1 MTIQIPQ
8 GAKTMQLFD
17 MNIDIPE
24 GKTYIDIDD
33 NFLQNKYN
41 QFMQNN
47 QQQNN
52 FNSQE
57 ELALDGKPMSM
68 YQAPQVSQNEPQ
80 EQGVWSKINKGLE
93 DFNNL
98 IDPKRMI
105 SEGLDY
111 LSPRV
116 TSGEEGVRQKI
127 EDATNQISGGL
138 LARNFTSLDNE
149 EQKEI
154 FQIAYDEIKKLGYEP
169 FLEINN
175 GDYKYI
181 GVDKNG
187 KEVEFTPSFR
197 NTLASTKNELAFSV
211 AGGYAGSLAK
221 TAGQTIAKK
230 ALNYFA
236 PSAIG
241 AGSGAVSDLHSQ
253 SNNTGI
259 EVSHIDYAKRFGSAA
274 AEDAL
279 AGAVVGSAIKGIGKT
294 YKSVGDLISS
304 VKTGAQAGKDM
315 IDGMAVKGGNLGNR
329 VIDKISKT
337 DIPVVGKF
345 TDGGLQNAETIF
357 NNLTKNVE
365 NKKQIDELIAK
376 ENPTYLE
383 NGKPTIEILKNIVEQ
398 GLNKNN
404 PQFIQDSAKRT
415 SAILKNISNSL
426 QGVPTTQRREVLL
439 KAAQAYPEI
448 GSFLDDVL
456 KADKDASIS
465 FLNMIKGQD
474 EVFKNKTGLNGEF
487 DYKAWQKDNHAYENR
502 INQEYGSAISKLD
515 QLNNGNIVLTSE
527 DLAKLENFKN
537 NNFLEQDVK
546 NNIQSY
552 LDEIKGKEVS
562 AEQIFGLRTAI
573 NKQLNT
579 GNKTYNTKQA
589 YGIVKE
595 ILDDALIRNA
605 SNKVLAKEILDN
617 ANKNFAL
624 KENFKESYLGM
635 MKPQETKEGLTDR
648 LVKGLRNIN
657 EDKNLENA
665 FKGMNE
671 QERLANETH
680 VMNSLLE
687 KHRIEGVGYDFKSL
701 AKDLEDVNFS
711 SKKIKDAKD
720 VINTYA
726 LIYNNNRD
734 LIMTALASSG
744 KKTNSSIATTIH
756 GVFDRILISGIFA
769 RLHALAPFMKSAK
782 EQALRNQILDA
793 IKLAK
798 TNKEVISNLKNIKIA
813 DQEQSRIFKD
823 ALDNYIKV
831 DKEQNK
837 ILKDALIKEGVIKG
851 DNFFMDKAD
860 PKDNSLRFIGKNDK
874 EYTINKDVRNEWMK
888 TFNLKNIDD
897 EYIPNIPKEAKI
909 ALKDREIKL
918 TKGSLLKL
926 IEKDRIKYIP
936 HIKETL
942 ESPQAILKDK
952 DDFIFIKNIDN
963 QTYFTSI
970 GKDYETHLTI
980 ISNSPKKQNNIRNKI
995 KNAEVVYYN
1004 NARALPTS
1012 RASSETN
1019 QVSFSDKHSTQAKHK
1034 ESLEKY
1040 NRNFYLKHY
1049 KDFIDKSENKKIF
1062 FKYNFGDFL
1071 DIKKLEKS
1079 LEKYKESKPQEIK
1092 YKELKRG
1099 YILDDLLNV
1108 DEDVSYAVVNKDD
1121 LKPSLTRSL
1130 SQFRNKH
1137 SNSTIS
1143 DIRNSF
1149 NEREHFKESSNFDGI
1164 PTITKDG
1171 LVIAGNHRTTAIR
1184 DLKGENLARYIKQ
1197 AKRVYGEDVFKG
1209 FDENKAMIVR
1219 ILDKND
1225 DDTIIRL
1232 SKLSNDGRLSD
1243 ESEKLQALGAKYKE
1257 KLLKIENSKINTE
1270 KELMNFLGSRDILES
1285 KRALLDHLM
1294 PNINDA
1300 LLSWERRSGGDTEFS
1315 KILNDNALNL
1325 LHLKQALNKNKVF
1338 KDNGNNFFSLF
1349 KRAIESINQSNVYKN
1364 NNELYDIIKKYTE
1377 PSLNFEKEFI
1387 SSNKDLQADILGFII
1402 KYNDTLTNPSE
1413 AFGNKIK
1420 KAIEFIYD
1428 NDSFSL
1434 FNNIKLSNYD
1444 VLNQM
1449 LNINITN
1456 SIKYQELLNKAIDN
1470 LSDEKNIIKKLN
1482 ENIKNKKSVKQ
1493 RLDEKIQDDKK
1504 AREDILKRYDNFLKE
1519 NKDNKL
1525 DFLDKMNLNTI
1536 EYNLTRQMIV
1546 NAKESTNKGVKKD
1559 IPSDLRGKIEKELNI
1574 QPLKEFGENYTE
1586 YYHDGKGALQK
1597 LLIEKQGQ
1605 VAGAFHRKD
1614 LGDIDLVWGEV
1625 TDKIKHKGYG
1635 LAHII
1640 DKHPELD
1647 LKLISDIVDKG
1658 KLNNQ
1663 NNIRY
1668 RIEYKNYIIGLS
1680 SEYKKGN
1687 KRTFIITAFERYKG

>member
-105 SEGLDY
+105 SEGFDY

-116 TSGEEGVRQKI
+116 TSGEEGARQKI
-127 EDATNQISGGL
+127 EDATNQVSGGL
-138 LARNFTSLDNE
+138 LPRIFTSPSNE
-149 EQKEI
+149 EQKQI

-187 KEVEFTPSFR
+187 KEVDFTPSFR

-221 TAGQTIAKK
+221 TAGQTIGKK

-259 EVSHIDYAKRFGSAA
+259 EASYMDYAKRFGSAA

-304 VKTGAQAGKDM
+304 AKTGAQAGKDM

-329 VIDKISKT
+329 VIDKITQK
-337 DIPVVGKF
+337 DIPMIGKF

-415 SAILKNISNSL
+415 SSILKNISNAL
-426 QGVPTTQRREVLL
+426 QGVPTTQRREILL
-439 KAAQAYPEI
+439 KSAQAYPEI

-465 FLNMIKGQD
+465 FLNIIKEQD

-515 QLNNGNIVLTSE
+515 ELNNGNIVLTSE

-605 SNKVLAKEILDN
+605 SDKVLAKEILDN

-665 FKGMNE
+665 FQGMNE

-744 KKTNSSIATTIH
+744 KKTNSSMATTIQ

-769 RLHALAPFMKSAK
+769 RLHALAPFVKSAK

-860 PKDNSLRFIGKNDK
+860 PSKAKSDYTAKFNVEKWINNVSGILKDEWVVNLKAMAKKHPEMFKNEADVFKVIKEIKDNPTHFFKNYDDEVALIAKPLKDDKVGNIAIKKDSGKIIH
-874 EYTINKDVRNEWMK
+874 INKTKGKDLERLNRRNKAML
-888 TFNLKNIDD
+888 TGT
-897 EYIPNIPKEAKI
+897 PTPAT
-909 ALKDREIKL
+909 
-918 TKGSLLKL
+918 TKGSTTNVEGDLLQHSFKNSTQTKPKTNL
-926 IEKDRIKYIP
+926 MDD
-936 HIKETL
+936 IKE
-942 ESPQAILKDK
+942 
-952 DDFIFIKNIDN
+952 
-963 QTYFTSI
+963 
-970 GKDYETHLTI
+970 
-980 ISNSPKKQNNIRNKI
+980 
-995 KNAEVVYYN
+995 
-1004 NARALPTS
+1004 
-1012 RASSETN
+1012 
-1019 QVSFSDKHSTQAKHK
+1019 
-1034 ESLEKY
+1034 
-1040 NRNFYLKHY
+1040 
-1049 KDFIDKSENKKIF
+1049 
-1062 FKYNFGDFL
+1062 
-1071 DIKKLEKS
+1071 
-1079 LEKYKESKPQEIK
+1079 
-1092 YKELKRG
+1092 
-1099 YILDDLLNV
+1099 
-1108 DEDVSYAVVNKDD
+1108 
-1121 LKPSLTRSL
+1121 
-1130 SQFRNKH
+1130 
-1137 SNSTIS
+1137 
-1143 DIRNSF
+1143 
-1149 NEREHFKESSNFDGI
+1149 
-1164 PTITKDG
+1164 
-1171 LVIAGNHRTTAIR
+1171 
-1184 DLKGENLARYIKQ
+1184 
-1197 AKRVYGEDVFKG
+1197 
-1209 FDENKAMIVR
+1209 
-1219 ILDKND
+1219 
-1225 DDTIIRL
+1225 
-1232 SKLSNDGRLSD
+1232 
-1243 ESEKLQALGAKYKE
+1243 
-1257 KLLKIENSKINTE
+1257 
-1270 KELMNFLGSRDILES
+1270 
-1285 KRALLDHLM
+1285 
-1294 PNINDA
+1294 
-1300 LLSWERRSGGDTEFS
+1300 
-1315 KILNDNALNL
+1315 
-1325 LHLKQALNKNKVF
+1325 
-1338 KDNGNNFFSLF
+1338 
-1349 KRAIESINQSNVYKN
+1349 
-1364 NNELYDIIKKYTE
+1364 
-1377 PSLNFEKEFI
+1377 
-1387 SSNKDLQADILGFII
+1387 
-1402 KYNDTLTNPSE
+1402 
-1413 AFGNKIK
+1413 
-1420 KAIEFIYD
+1420 
-1428 NDSFSL
+1428 
-1434 FNNIKLSNYD
+1434 NIKAKE
-1444 VLNQM
+1444 V
-1449 LNINITN
+1449 
-1456 SIKYQELLNKAIDN
+1456 
-1470 LSDEKNIIKKLN
+1470 KK
-1482 ENIKNKKSVKQ
+1482 KNKKSVKQ
-1493 RLDEKIQDDKK
+1493 RLDEKIQNDKK
-1504 AREDILKRYDNFLKE
+1504 ASEERIEKIKQVIARKQKIDKVRDKKNNREIAGKIGTYTLKNLIKLKE
-1519 NKDNKL
+1519 RSE
-1525 DFLDKMNLNTI
+1525 DK
-1536 EYNLTRQMIV
+1536 
-1546 NAKESTNKGVKKD
+1546 
-1559 IPSDLRGKIEKELNI
+1559 
-1574 QPLKEFGENYTE
+1574 
-1586 YYHDGKGALQK
+1586 
-1597 LLIEKQGQ
+1597 
-1605 VAGAFHRKD
+1605 
-1614 LGDIDLVWGEV
+1614 
-1625 TDKIKHKGYG
+1625 
-1635 LAHII
+1635 
-1640 DKHPELD
+1640 
-1647 LKLISDIVDKG
+1647 
-1658 KLNNQ
+1658 
-1663 NNIRY
+1663 
-1668 RIEYKNYIIGLS
+1668 
-1680 SEYKKGN
+1680 
-1687 KRTFIITAFERYKG
+1687 

>member
-41 QFMQNN
+41 QFIQNN

-111 LSPRV
+111 LSPKV
-116 TSGEEGVRQKI
+116 TSGEEGARQKI

-138 LARNFTSLDNE
+138 LPRIFTSPSNE
-149 EQKEI
+149 EQKQI

-187 KEVEFTPSFR
+187 KEVDFTPSFR

-221 TAGQTIAKK
+221 TAGQTIGKK

-241 AGSGAVSDLHSQ
+241 AGSGAMADLHSQ

-259 EVSHIDYAKRFGSAA
+259 EASYMDYAKRFGSAA

-304 VKTGAQAGKDM
+304 VKTGARAGKDM

-329 VIDKISKT
+329 VIDKITQK
-337 DIPVVGKF
+337 DIPMIGKF

-415 SAILKNISNSL
+415 SAILKNISNAL
-426 QGVPTTQRREVLL
+426 QGVPTTQRREILL
-439 KAAQAYPEI
+439 KSAQAYPEI

-465 FLNMIKGQD
+465 FLNIIKEQD

-487 DYKAWQKDNHAYENR
+487 DVKAWQKDNSSYKKR
-502 INQEYGSAISKLD
+502 INNEYAQAIKSID
-515 QLNNGNIVLTSE
+515 ELNNGSIRLSKE
-527 DLAKLENFKN
+527 DLAKIEEFKN
-537 NNFLEQDVK
+537 NNFLEQDIK
-546 NNIQSY
+546 TNISSF
-552 LDEIKGKEVS
+552 LEDAIDKDLS
-562 AEQIFGLRTAI
+562 AEQIFNLRSAI
-573 NKQLNT
+573 NKQLAT
-579 GNKTYNTKQA
+579 GNKTYNTKEA
-589 YGIVKE
+589 YRLVKDT
-595 ILDDALIRNA
+595 LDETMIKNA
-605 SNKVLAKEILDN
+605 SDKELAKKILED
-617 ANKNFAL
+617 ANKNYAL
-624 KENFKESYLGM
+624 KENFNNSYLG
-635 MKPQETKEGLTDR
+635 KIKDQETPEALAQRIANGA
-648 LVKGLRNIN
+648 RNIN
-657 EDKNLENA
+657 EDKDLKRA
-665 FKGMNE
+665 FEGMNE
-671 QERLANETH
+671 AERKANEKH
-680 VMNSLLE
+680 AFNALLA
-687 KHRIEGVGYDFKSL
+687 KHRIEDIGYDFKNL
-701 AKDLEDVNFS
+701 AKDMDNVEFVSKDLKYAKEVVNVYA
-711 SKKIKDAKD
+711 KI
-720 VINTYA
+720 YQ
-726 LIYNNNRD
+726 NNKD

-744 KKTNSSIATTIH
+744 KKTNSSIATTIQ
-756 GVFDRILISGIFA
+756 GVFDRILISGVFA
-769 RLHALAPFMKSAK
+769 RIHALVPFMKSAK

-793 IKLAK
+793 LKLAK

-813 DQEQSRIFKD
+813 DKEQSRIFKD

-860 PKDNSLRFIGKNDK
+860 PSKAKSDYTAKFNVEKWINNVSGILKDEWVVNLKAMAKKHPEMFKNEADVFKVIKEIKDNPTHFFKNYDDEVALIAKPLKDDKVGNIAIKKDSGKIIH
-874 EYTINKDVRNEWMK
+874 INKTKGKDLERLNRRNKAML
-888 TFNLKNIDD
+888 TGT
-897 EYIPNIPKEAKI
+897 PTPAT
-909 ALKDREIKL
+909 
-918 TKGSLLKL
+918 TKGSTTNVEGDLLQHSFKNSTQTKPKTNL
-926 IEKDRIKYIP
+926 MDD
-936 HIKETL
+936 IKE
-942 ESPQAILKDK
+942 
-952 DDFIFIKNIDN
+952 
-963 QTYFTSI
+963 
-970 GKDYETHLTI
+970 
-980 ISNSPKKQNNIRNKI
+980 
-995 KNAEVVYYN
+995 
-1004 NARALPTS
+1004 
-1012 RASSETN
+1012 
-1019 QVSFSDKHSTQAKHK
+1019 
-1034 ESLEKY
+1034 
-1040 NRNFYLKHY
+1040 
-1049 KDFIDKSENKKIF
+1049 
-1062 FKYNFGDFL
+1062 
-1071 DIKKLEKS
+1071 
-1079 LEKYKESKPQEIK
+1079 
-1092 YKELKRG
+1092 
-1099 YILDDLLNV
+1099 
-1108 DEDVSYAVVNKDD
+1108 
-1121 LKPSLTRSL
+1121 
-1130 SQFRNKH
+1130 
-1137 SNSTIS
+1137 
-1143 DIRNSF
+1143 
-1149 NEREHFKESSNFDGI
+1149 
-1164 PTITKDG
+1164 
-1171 LVIAGNHRTTAIR
+1171 
-1184 DLKGENLARYIKQ
+1184 
-1197 AKRVYGEDVFKG
+1197 
-1209 FDENKAMIVR
+1209 
-1219 ILDKND
+1219 
-1225 DDTIIRL
+1225 
-1232 SKLSNDGRLSD
+1232 
-1243 ESEKLQALGAKYKE
+1243 
-1257 KLLKIENSKINTE
+1257 
-1270 KELMNFLGSRDILES
+1270 
-1285 KRALLDHLM
+1285 
-1294 PNINDA
+1294 
-1300 LLSWERRSGGDTEFS
+1300 
-1315 KILNDNALNL
+1315 
-1325 LHLKQALNKNKVF
+1325 
-1338 KDNGNNFFSLF
+1338 
-1349 KRAIESINQSNVYKN
+1349 
-1364 NNELYDIIKKYTE
+1364 
-1377 PSLNFEKEFI
+1377 
-1387 SSNKDLQADILGFII
+1387 
-1402 KYNDTLTNPSE
+1402 
-1413 AFGNKIK
+1413 
-1420 KAIEFIYD
+1420 
-1428 NDSFSL
+1428 
-1434 FNNIKLSNYD
+1434 NIKAKE
-1444 VLNQM
+1444 V
-1449 LNINITN
+1449 
-1456 SIKYQELLNKAIDN
+1456 
-1470 LSDEKNIIKKLN
+1470 KK
-1482 ENIKNKKSVKQ
+1482 KNKKSVKQ
-1493 RLDEKIQDDKK
+1493 SLDEKIQNDKK
-1504 AREDILKRYDNFLKE
+1504 ASEDILKRYDNFLKE
-1519 NKDNKL
+1519 NKDYNL
-1525 DFLDKMNLNTI
+1525 DFLDNMNLNTV
-1536 EYNLTRQMIV
+1536 EYNLTRQMII
-1546 NAKESTNKGVKKD
+1546 NAKESTNKEVKKD
-1559 IPSDLRGKIEKELNI
+1559 IPSALRGKIEQELNI
-1574 QPLKEFGENYTE
+1574 QPLKEFGENYAE

-1625 TDKIKHKGYG
+1625 IDKIKHKGYG

-1680 SEYKKGN
+1680 SEYKGN

>member
-1 MTIQIPQ
+1 
-8 GAKTMQLFD
+8 
-17 MNIDIPE
+17 MNIREFLLEKPQENNIISFLQDGASQNENQNTSEYLSNLKNEVINDFYKNKDKYAKEYEKHNIKDQILTNPL
-24 GKTYIDIDD
+24 GYIGEYKRDLYDYNKNPSMNADDLSDYILDKQSKFNSSKPIFADD
-33 NFLQNKYN
+33 NEVVRKSN
-41 QFMQNN
+41 QFMRDLGD
-47 QQQNN
+47 
-52 FNSQE
+52 
-57 ELALDGKPMSM
+57 ELQKSGRGRLLQDDDGS
-68 YQAPQVSQNEPQ
+68 YWVQ
-80 EQGVWSKINKGLE
+80 
-93 DFNNL
+93 D
-98 IDPKRMI
+98 
-105 SEGLDY
+105 
-111 LSPRV
+111 
-116 TSGEEGVRQKI
+116 
-127 EDATNQISGGL
+127 
-138 LARNFTSLDNE
+138 
-149 EQKEI
+149 
-154 FQIAYDEIKKLGYEP
+154 
-169 FLEINN
+169 NN
-175 GDYKYI
+175 GNYSKVQGSTMGNLYRGIRDNGTSVALGTAGAI
-181 GVDKNG
+181 GG
-187 KEVEFTPSFR
+187 TMLGGGFGM
-197 NTLASTKNELAFSV
+197 V
-211 AGGYAGSLAK
+211 AGGALGASL
-221 TAGQTIAKK
+221 
-230 ALNYFA
+230 
-236 PSAIG
+236 G
-241 AGSGAVSDLHSQ
+241 AGYDYYGNTKDTNQDMNLKEALMLMGENAGLSLIGDAAFAGVAKGARALK
-253 SNNTGI
+253 NT
-259 EVSHIDYAKRFGSAA
+259 YNMA
-274 AEDAL
+274 
-279 AGAVVGSAIKGIGKT
+279 
-294 YKSVGDLISS
+294 
-304 VKTGAQAGKDM
+304 KTGARAGKDM

-329 VIDKISKT
+329 VIDKITQK
-337 DIPVVGKF
+337 DIPMIGKF

-404 PQFIQDSAKRT
+404 PQFIQDGAKRT
-415 SAILKNISNSL
+415 SAILKNISNAL
-426 QGVPTTQRREVLL
+426 QGVPTTQRREILL
-439 KAAQAYPEI
+439 KSAQAYPEI

-456 KADKDASIS
+456 KADRDASIS

-474 EVFKNKTGLNGEF
+474 EVFKNKTGLKGEF

-502 INQEYGSAISKLD
+502 IKQEYGSAISKLD
-515 QLNNGNIVLTSE
+515 ELNNGKIVLTSE

-589 YGIVKE
+589 YRIVKE

-605 SNKVLAKEILDN
+605 SDKVLAKEILDN

-635 MKPQETKEGLTDR
+635 MKPQETKEGLTHR

-680 VMNSLLE
+680 TMNALLE

-701 AKDLEDVNFS
+701 AKDLEDVEFS

-769 RLHALAPFMKSAK
+769 RLHALAPFVKSAK

-860 PKDNSLRFIGKNDK
+860 PKDNSLRFIGKNGK

-952 DDFIFIKNIDN
+952 DDFVFIKNIDN

-980 ISNSPKKQNNIRNKI
+980 ISNSPKKQNNIKNKM

-1012 RASSETN
+1012 RASSETK
-1019 QVSFSDKHSTQAKHK
+1019 QVSFSNENSTQTKPK
-1034 ESLEKY
+1034 TNLM
-1040 NRNFYLKHY
+1040 
-1049 KDFIDKSENKKIF
+1049 D
-1062 FKYNFGDFL
+1062 
-1071 DIKKLEKS
+1071 DIKE
-1079 LEKYKESKPQEIK
+1079 
-1092 YKELKRG
+1092 
-1099 YILDDLLNV
+1099 
-1108 DEDVSYAVVNKDD
+1108 
-1121 LKPSLTRSL
+1121 
-1130 SQFRNKH
+1130 
-1137 SNSTIS
+1137 
-1143 DIRNSF
+1143 
-1149 NEREHFKESSNFDGI
+1149 
-1164 PTITKDG
+1164 
-1171 LVIAGNHRTTAIR
+1171 
-1184 DLKGENLARYIKQ
+1184 
-1197 AKRVYGEDVFKG
+1197 
-1209 FDENKAMIVR
+1209 
-1219 ILDKND
+1219 
-1225 DDTIIRL
+1225 
-1232 SKLSNDGRLSD
+1232 
-1243 ESEKLQALGAKYKE
+1243 
-1257 KLLKIENSKINTE
+1257 
-1270 KELMNFLGSRDILES
+1270 
-1285 KRALLDHLM
+1285 
-1294 PNINDA
+1294 
-1300 LLSWERRSGGDTEFS
+1300 
-1315 KILNDNALNL
+1315 
-1325 LHLKQALNKNKVF
+1325 
-1338 KDNGNNFFSLF
+1338 
-1349 KRAIESINQSNVYKN
+1349 
-1364 NNELYDIIKKYTE
+1364 
-1377 PSLNFEKEFI
+1377 
-1387 SSNKDLQADILGFII
+1387 
-1402 KYNDTLTNPSE
+1402 
-1413 AFGNKIK
+1413 
-1420 KAIEFIYD
+1420 
-1428 NDSFSL
+1428 
-1434 FNNIKLSNYD
+1434 NIKTKE
-1444 VLNQM
+1444 V
-1449 LNINITN
+1449 
-1456 SIKYQELLNKAIDN
+1456 
-1470 LSDEKNIIKKLN
+1470 EK
-1482 ENIKNKKSVKQ
+1482 KNKKSVKQ
-1493 RLDEKIQDDKK
+1493 SLDEKIQNDKK
-1504 AREDILKRYDNFLKE
+1504 ASEDILKRYDNFLKE
-1519 NKDNKL
+1519 NKDYNF
-1525 DFLDKMNLNTI
+1525 DFLDNMNLNTV
-1536 EYNLTRQMIV
+1536 EYNLTRQMII

-1559 IPSDLRGKIEKELNI
+1559 IPSALRGKIEQELNI
-1574 QPLKEFGENYTE
+1574 QPLKEFGENYAE

-1614 LGDIDLVWGEV
+1614 LGDIDLVWG
-1625 TDKIKHKGYG
+1625 DG
-1635 LAHII
+1635 
-1640 DKHPELD
+1640 
-1647 LKLISDIVDKG
+1647 
-1658 KLNNQ
+1658 NF
-1663 NNIRY
+1663 
-1668 RIEYKNYIIGLS
+1668 GLS
-1680 SEYKKGN
+1680 HIVNRREEDFIKQGLNKIEAKNKALNFIKEIENIINNGNVKKGN
-1687 KRTFIITAFERYKG
+1687 NRAFIDVKNSRVMVALDYKGKDKKWIITAYNFY

>member
-1 MTIQIPQ
+1 
-8 GAKTMQLFD
+8 
-17 MNIDIPE
+17 MNIREFLLEKPQENNIISFLQDGSSQSENQDTSEYLSNLKNEAINDFYKNKDKYAKEYEKHNIKDQILTNPL
-24 GKTYIDIDD
+24 GYIGEYKRDLYDYNKNPSMNADDLSDYILDKQSKFNSSKPIFADD
-33 NFLQNKYN
+33 NEVVRKSN
-41 QFMQNN
+41 QFMRDLGD
-47 QQQNN
+47 
-52 FNSQE
+52 
-57 ELALDGKPMSM
+57 ELQKSGRGRLLQDDDGS
-68 YQAPQVSQNEPQ
+68 YWVQ
-80 EQGVWSKINKGLE
+80 
-93 DFNNL
+93 D
-98 IDPKRMI
+98 
-105 SEGLDY
+105 
-111 LSPRV
+111 
-116 TSGEEGVRQKI
+116 
-127 EDATNQISGGL
+127 
-138 LARNFTSLDNE
+138 
-149 EQKEI
+149 
-154 FQIAYDEIKKLGYEP
+154 
-169 FLEINN
+169 NN
-175 GDYKYI
+175 GNYSKVQGSTMGNLYRGIRDNGTSVALGTAGAI
-181 GVDKNG
+181 GGTMLGGGVG
-187 KEVEFTPSFR
+187 M
-197 NTLASTKNELAFSV
+197 V
-211 AGGYAGSLAK
+211 AGGALGASL
-221 TAGQTIAKK
+221 
-230 ALNYFA
+230 
-236 PSAIG
+236 G
-241 AGSGAVSDLHSQ
+241 AGYDYYGNTKDTNQDANLKEALILMGENAGLSLIGDAAFAGVVKGARALK
-253 SNNTGI
+253 NT
-259 EVSHIDYAKRFGSAA
+259 YNMA
-274 AEDAL
+274 
-279 AGAVVGSAIKGIGKT
+279 
-294 YKSVGDLISS
+294 
-304 VKTGAQAGKDM
+304 KTGARAGKDM

-329 VIDKISKT
+329 VIDKITQK
-337 DIPVVGKF
+337 DIPMIGKF

-415 SAILKNISNSL
+415 SAILKNISNAL
-426 QGVPTTQRREVLL
+426 QGMPTTQRREVLL

-502 INQEYGSAISKLD
+502 IKQEYGSAISKLD
-515 QLNNGNIVLTSE
+515 ELNNGKIVLTSE

-589 YGIVKE
+589 YRIVKE

-605 SNKVLAKEILDN
+605 SDKVLAKEILDN

-635 MKPQETKEGLTDR
+635 MKPQETKEGLTHR

-680 VMNSLLE
+680 TMNALLE

-701 AKDLEDVNFS
+701 AKDLEDVEFS

-744 KKTNSSIATTIH
+744 KKTNSSIATTIQ

-769 RLHALAPFMKSAK
+769 RIHALVPFMKSAK

-813 DQEQSRIFKD
+813 DKEQSRIFKD

-860 PKDNSLRFIGKNDK
+860 PKDNSLRFIGKNGK

-952 DDFIFIKNIDN
+952 DDFVFIKNIDN

-980 ISNSPKKQNNIRNKI
+980 ISNSPKKQNNIKNKM

-1012 RASSETN
+1012 RASSETK
-1019 QVSFSDKHSTQAKHK
+1019 QVSFSNENSTQTKP
-1034 ESLEKY
+1034 
-1040 NRNFYLKHY
+1040 
-1049 KDFIDKSENKKIF
+1049 KK
-1062 FKYNFGDFL
+1062 NLMD
-1071 DIKKLEKS
+1071 DIKE
-1079 LEKYKESKPQEIK
+1079 
-1092 YKELKRG
+1092 
-1099 YILDDLLNV
+1099 
-1108 DEDVSYAVVNKDD
+1108 
-1121 LKPSLTRSL
+1121 
-1130 SQFRNKH
+1130 
-1137 SNSTIS
+1137 
-1143 DIRNSF
+1143 
-1149 NEREHFKESSNFDGI
+1149 
-1164 PTITKDG
+1164 
-1171 LVIAGNHRTTAIR
+1171 
-1184 DLKGENLARYIKQ
+1184 
-1197 AKRVYGEDVFKG
+1197 
-1209 FDENKAMIVR
+1209 
-1219 ILDKND
+1219 
-1225 DDTIIRL
+1225 
-1232 SKLSNDGRLSD
+1232 
-1243 ESEKLQALGAKYKE
+1243 
-1257 KLLKIENSKINTE
+1257 
-1270 KELMNFLGSRDILES
+1270 
-1285 KRALLDHLM
+1285 
-1294 PNINDA
+1294 
-1300 LLSWERRSGGDTEFS
+1300 
-1315 KILNDNALNL
+1315 
-1325 LHLKQALNKNKVF
+1325 
-1338 KDNGNNFFSLF
+1338 
-1349 KRAIESINQSNVYKN
+1349 
-1364 NNELYDIIKKYTE
+1364 
-1377 PSLNFEKEFI
+1377 
-1387 SSNKDLQADILGFII
+1387 
-1402 KYNDTLTNPSE
+1402 
-1413 AFGNKIK
+1413 
-1420 KAIEFIYD
+1420 
-1428 NDSFSL
+1428 
-1434 FNNIKLSNYD
+1434 NIKAKE
-1444 VLNQM
+1444 V
-1449 LNINITN
+1449 
-1456 SIKYQELLNKAIDN
+1456 
-1470 LSDEKNIIKKLN
+1470 KK
-1482 ENIKNKKSVKQ
+1482 KNKKSVKQ
-1493 RLDEKIQDDKK
+1493 RLDEKIQNDKK
-1504 AREDILKRYDNFLKE
+1504 ASEERIKKIKQVIARKQ
-1519 NKDNKL
+1519 KI
-1525 DFLDKMNLNTI
+1525 DK
-1536 EYNLTRQMIV
+1536 
-1546 NAKESTNKGVKKD
+1546 
-1559 IPSDLRGKIEKELNI
+1559 
-1574 QPLKEFGENYTE
+1574 
-1586 YYHDGKGALQK
+1586 
-1597 LLIEKQGQ
+1597 
-1605 VAGAFHRKD
+1605 
-1614 LGDIDLVWGEV
+1614 V
-1625 TDKIKHKGYG
+1625 TDKKIAGKIGTHTLKNLIKLKERSE
-1635 LAHII
+1635 
-1640 DKHPELD
+1640 DK
-1647 LKLISDIVDKG
+1647 
-1658 KLNNQ
+1658 
-1663 NNIRY
+1663 
-1668 RIEYKNYIIGLS
+1668 
-1680 SEYKKGN
+1680 
-1687 KRTFIITAFERYKG
+1687 

>member
-1 MTIQIPQ
+1 
-8 GAKTMQLFD
+8 
-17 MNIDIPE
+17 MNIREFLLEKPQENNIISFLQDGASQSENQNTSEYLSNLKNEVINDFYKNKDKYAKEYEKYNFKDQNLTNPMGNISE
-24 GKTYIDIDD
+24 YKRDLYDYNKNPSMNADDLSNYILDKQSKFNASKPIFADD
-33 NFLQNKYN
+33 NEVVRKSN
-41 QFMQNN
+41 QFMRDLGD
-47 QQQNN
+47 
-52 FNSQE
+52 
-57 ELALDGKPMSM
+57 ELQKSGRGRLLQDDDGS
-68 YQAPQVSQNEPQ
+68 YWVQ
-80 EQGVWSKINKGLE
+80 
-93 DFNNL
+93 D
-98 IDPKRMI
+98 
-105 SEGLDY
+105 
-111 LSPRV
+111 
-116 TSGEEGVRQKI
+116 
-127 EDATNQISGGL
+127 
-138 LARNFTSLDNE
+138 
-149 EQKEI
+149 
-154 FQIAYDEIKKLGYEP
+154 
-169 FLEINN
+169 NN
-175 GDYKYI
+175 GNYSKVQGSTMGDLYRGLRDNGASMALGTAGAI
-181 GVDKNG
+181 GGTMLGGGVG
-187 KEVEFTPSFR
+187 M
-197 NTLASTKNELAFSV
+197 V
-211 AGGYAGSLAK
+211 AGGALGASL
-221 TAGQTIAKK
+221 
-230 ALNYFA
+230 
-236 PSAIG
+236 G
-241 AGSGAVSDLHSQ
+241 AGYDYYGNTKDTNQDMNLKEALMLMGENAGLSLIGDTAFAGVVKGARALK
-253 SNNTGI
+253 NT
-259 EVSHIDYAKRFGSAA
+259 YNMA
-274 AEDAL
+274 
-279 AGAVVGSAIKGIGKT
+279 
-294 YKSVGDLISS
+294 
-304 VKTGAQAGKDM
+304 KTGAQAGKDM

-426 QGVPTTQRREVLL
+426 QGMPTTHRREVLL

-502 INQEYGSAISKLD
+502 IKQEYGSAISKLD
-515 QLNNGNIVLTSE
+515 ELNNGKIVLTSE

-605 SNKVLAKEILDN
+605 SDKVLAKEILDN

-624 KENFKESYLGM
+624 KENFKESYLGI
-635 MKPQETKEGLTDR
+635 MKSQETKEGLADR

-680 VMNSLLE
+680 AMNSLLE

-720 VINTYA
+720 VINAYA

-744 KKTNSSIATTIH
+744 KKTNSSMATTIQ

-769 RLHALAPFMKSAK
+769 RLHALAPFLKSAK

-860 PKDNSLRFIGKNDK
+860 PKDNSLRFIGKNGK

-980 ISNSPKKQNNIRNKI
+980 ISNSPKKQNNIKNKM

-1012 RASSETN
+1012 RASSETK
-1019 QVSFSDKHSTQAKHK
+1019 QVSFSNENSTQTKPK
-1034 ESLEKY
+1034 TNLM
-1040 NRNFYLKHY
+1040 
-1049 KDFIDKSENKKIF
+1049 D
-1062 FKYNFGDFL
+1062 
-1071 DIKKLEKS
+1071 DIKE
-1079 LEKYKESKPQEIK
+1079 
-1092 YKELKRG
+1092 
-1099 YILDDLLNV
+1099 
-1108 DEDVSYAVVNKDD
+1108 
-1121 LKPSLTRSL
+1121 
-1130 SQFRNKH
+1130 
-1137 SNSTIS
+1137 
-1143 DIRNSF
+1143 
-1149 NEREHFKESSNFDGI
+1149 
-1164 PTITKDG
+1164 
-1171 LVIAGNHRTTAIR
+1171 
-1184 DLKGENLARYIKQ
+1184 
-1197 AKRVYGEDVFKG
+1197 
-1209 FDENKAMIVR
+1209 
-1219 ILDKND
+1219 
-1225 DDTIIRL
+1225 
-1232 SKLSNDGRLSD
+1232 
-1243 ESEKLQALGAKYKE
+1243 
-1257 KLLKIENSKINTE
+1257 
-1270 KELMNFLGSRDILES
+1270 
-1285 KRALLDHLM
+1285 
-1294 PNINDA
+1294 
-1300 LLSWERRSGGDTEFS
+1300 
-1315 KILNDNALNL
+1315 
-1325 LHLKQALNKNKVF
+1325 
-1338 KDNGNNFFSLF
+1338 
-1349 KRAIESINQSNVYKN
+1349 
-1364 NNELYDIIKKYTE
+1364 
-1377 PSLNFEKEFI
+1377 
-1387 SSNKDLQADILGFII
+1387 
-1402 KYNDTLTNPSE
+1402 
-1413 AFGNKIK
+1413 
-1420 KAIEFIYD
+1420 
-1428 NDSFSL
+1428 
-1434 FNNIKLSNYD
+1434 NIKAKE
-1444 VLNQM
+1444 V
-1449 LNINITN
+1449 
-1456 SIKYQELLNKAIDN
+1456 
-1470 LSDEKNIIKKLN
+1470 KK
-1482 ENIKNKKSVKQ
+1482 KNKKSVKQ
-1493 RLDEKIQDDKK
+1493 SLDEKIQNDKK

-1546 NAKESTNKGVKKD
+1546 NAKESTSKGVKKD

-1680 SEYKKGN
+1680 SEYKGN

>member
-149 EQKEI
+149 EQKQI

-187 KEVEFTPSFR
+187 KEVDFTPSFR

-241 AGSGAVSDLHSQ
+241 AGSGAMADLHSQ

-259 EVSHIDYAKRFGSAA
+259 EASYMDYAKRFGSAA

-304 VKTGAQAGKDM
+304 AKTGARAGKDM

-329 VIDKISKT
+329 VIDKITQK
-337 DIPVVGKF
+337 DIPMIGKF

-415 SAILKNISNSL
+415 SAILKNISNAL
-426 QGVPTTQRREVLL
+426 QGVPTTQRREILL
-439 KAAQAYPEI
+439 KSAQAYPEI

-487 DYKAWQKDNHAYENR
+487 DYKAWQKDNSSYKKR
-502 INQEYGSAISKLD
+502 INNEYAQAIKSID
-515 QLNNGNIVLTSE
+515 ELNNGSIRLSKE
-527 DLAKLENFKN
+527 DLAKIEEFKN
-537 NNFLEQDVK
+537 NNFLEQDIK
-546 NNIQSY
+546 TNISSF
-552 LDEIKGKEVS
+552 LEDAIDKDLS
-562 AEQIFGLRTAI
+562 AEQIFNLRSAI
-573 NKQLNT
+573 NKQLAT
-579 GNKTYNTKQA
+579 GNKTYNTKEA
-589 YGIVKE
+589 YRLVKDT
-595 ILDDALIRNA
+595 LDETMIKNA
-605 SNKVLAKEILDN
+605 SDKELAKKILEDT
-617 ANKNFAL
+617 NKNYAL
-624 KENFKESYLGM
+624 KENFNNSYLG
-635 MKPQETKEGLTDR
+635 KIKDQETPEALAQRIANGA
-648 LVKGLRNIN
+648 RNIN
-657 EDKNLENA
+657 EDKDLKRA
-665 FKGMNE
+665 FEGMNE
-671 QERLANETH
+671 AERKANEKH
-680 VMNSLLE
+680 AFNALLA
-687 KHRIEGVGYDFKSL
+687 KHRIEDIGYDFKNL
-701 AKDLEDVNFS
+701 AKDMDNVEFVSKDLKYAKEVVNVYA
-711 SKKIKDAKD
+711 KI
-720 VINTYA
+720 YQ
-726 LIYNNNRD
+726 NNKD

-744 KKTNSSIATTIH
+744 KKTNSSIATTTS
-756 GVFDRILISGIFA
+756 GVFDRILISGVFA
-769 RLHALAPFMKSAK
+769 RIHALVPFMKSAK

-793 IKLAK
+793 LKLAK

-813 DQEQSRIFKD
+813 DKEQSRIFKD

-860 PKDNSLRFIGKNDK
+860 PSKAKSDLNVKISVSPNVRNLAKLTNDEIIADLEYLANKHNEMFKKPSDVFKLIKEIKENPTFFYKNNRIDIALIAKRLNDNKLGKLGVNKDTGEVRHITKVKEKDLARLEKVSKKNTKENVGIIQTFIQPGSKNENSLNG
-874 EYTINKDVRNEWMK
+874 
-888 TFNLKNIDD
+888 L
-897 EYIPNIPKEAKI
+897 PNI
-909 ALKDREIKL
+909 
-918 TKGSLLKL
+918 
-926 IEKDRIKYIP
+926 
-936 HIKETL
+936 
-942 ESPQAILKDK
+942 
-952 DDFIFIKNIDN
+952 
-963 QTYFTSI
+963 
-970 GKDYETHLTI
+970 
-980 ISNSPKKQNNIRNKI
+980 SN
-995 KNAEVVYYN
+995 
-1004 NARALPTS
+1004 
-1012 RASSETN
+1012 
-1019 QVSFSDKHSTQAKHK
+1019 STQAKP
-1034 ESLEKY
+1034 
-1040 NRNFYLKHY
+1040 
-1049 KDFIDKSENKKIF
+1049 KK
-1062 FKYNFGDFL
+1062 NL
-1071 DIKKLEKS
+1071 MEDIK
-1079 LEKYKESKPQEIK
+1079 
-1092 YKELKRG
+1092 
-1099 YILDDLLNV
+1099 
-1108 DEDVSYAVVNKDD
+1108 
-1121 LKPSLTRSL
+1121 
-1130 SQFRNKH
+1130 
-1137 SNSTIS
+1137 
-1143 DIRNSF
+1143 
-1149 NEREHFKESSNFDGI
+1149 
-1164 PTITKDG
+1164 
-1171 LVIAGNHRTTAIR
+1171 
-1184 DLKGENLARYIKQ
+1184 
-1197 AKRVYGEDVFKG
+1197 
-1209 FDENKAMIVR
+1209 
-1219 ILDKND
+1219 
-1225 DDTIIRL
+1225 
-1232 SKLSNDGRLSD
+1232 
-1243 ESEKLQALGAKYKE
+1243 
-1257 KLLKIENSKINTE
+1257 
-1270 KELMNFLGSRDILES
+1270 
-1285 KRALLDHLM
+1285 
-1294 PNINDA
+1294 
-1300 LLSWERRSGGDTEFS
+1300 
-1315 KILNDNALNL
+1315 
-1325 LHLKQALNKNKVF
+1325 
-1338 KDNGNNFFSLF
+1338 
-1349 KRAIESINQSNVYKN
+1349 
-1364 NNELYDIIKKYTE
+1364 
-1377 PSLNFEKEFI
+1377 
-1387 SSNKDLQADILGFII
+1387 
-1402 KYNDTLTNPSE
+1402 
-1413 AFGNKIK
+1413 
-1420 KAIEFIYD
+1420 
-1428 NDSFSL
+1428 
-1434 FNNIKLSNYD
+1434 
-1444 VLNQM
+1444 
-1449 LNINITN
+1449 
-1456 SIKYQELLNKAIDN
+1456 
-1470 LSDEKNIIKKLN
+1470 
-1482 ENIKNKKSVKQ
+1482 ENIEAKEVEKKNKKSVKQ
-1493 RLDEKIQDDKK
+1493 KLDKKIQDDKK
-1504 AREDILKRYDNFLKE
+1504 ASEDILKRYDNFLKE
-1519 NKDNKL
+1519 NKNNKL
-1525 DFLDKMNLNTI
+1525 DFLDKMNLNTV
-1536 EYNLTRQMIV
+1536 EYNLTRQMII
-1546 NAKESTNKGVKKD
+1546 NAKESTNKGIKKD
-1559 IPSDLRGKIEKELNI
+1559 IPSALRGKIEQELNI

-1614 LGDIDLVWGEV
+1614 LGDIDLVWG
-1625 TDKIKHKGYG
+1625 DGNFG
-1635 LAHII
+1635 LSHII
-1640 DKHPELD
+1640 NRREEDFIKQ
-1647 LKLISDIVDKG
+1647 G
-1658 KLNNQ
+1658 LNKIEAKNKALNFIKEIENII
-1663 NNIRY
+1663 NNG
-1668 RIEYKNYIIGLS
+1668 NV
-1680 SEYKKGN
+1680 KKGN
-1687 KRTFIITAFERYKG
+1687 NRAFIDIKNSRVMVALDYKGKDKKWIITAYNFY